1 MSIHGGIDKEVA
13 HIYNDNYS
21 AIKKN
26 AIMPFV
32 ATWMNLTIV
41 ILSEVS
47 QTKTNII
54 LYCLYEALKNGKN
67 DPINKA

>member
-21 AIKKN
+21 TIKKN

-32 ATWMNLTIV
+32 ETWMNLTIA

-54 LYCLYEALKNGKN
+54 LYCLYEELKKW
-67 DPINKA
+67 